1 MKRLKNIEHN
11 KLFLGMT
18 MDGSYQ
24 LKLRRTLSLVLILST
39 VGCTDFVDV
48 DPPKQTLVSET
59 VFDDPSTVESALANL
74 YFGMREEGMVS
85 GTNGVTPVLGIYADE
100 LDYYGFS
107 ADLIQLYQN
116 DVLAVNGITTN
127 WWDRAF
133 HLIYGANDII
143 KGVEESN
150 VLSTDEKKRFKGQAL
165 FIRAYL
171 HSQLVIVFGDIP
183 YITSTDYIE
192 NGTAS
197 RIPVS
202 KVHENI
208 IRDLTEA
215 SDTLDAI
222 AFTSNERVLADRD
235 VVKALLARMY
245 QYVEEWAMAENMASD
260 LINSYALENDLDNV
274 FLKNSQETIWQL
286 RADSEYP
293 LNTREG
299 EQMII
304 KSIPG
309 QSYALKDDFLTAFE
323 TDDLRR
329 AHWVGSM
336 SDLDNTITLF
346 FAYKYK
352 ADINVT
358 ESVEY
363 SILFRLAE
371 QYLIRA
377 EARAHLGDIVGAQTD
392 VNAIRTRAGLPQTTA
407 DTVDE
412 LLEAI
417 IQERRMELFTEQ
429 GLRWFDL
436 RRTGIADQ
444 TLGVLKANWQATD
457 ILLPIP
463 ETELEAN
470 PNLLP
475 QNEGY

>member
-1 MKRLKNIEHN
+1 MKRLKNIEHK
-11 KLFLGMT
+11 KLFHVNSL
-18 MDGSYQ
+18 DGIYQ
-24 LKLRRTLSLVLILST
+24 LKLQGILFLVLILST

-59 VFDDPSTVESALANL
+59 VYDDPSTVESALANL

-127 WWDRAF
+127 WWDRAY

-143 KGVEESN
+143 KGVDESD
-150 VLSTDEKKRFKGQAL
+150 VLTTDEKKRFKGQAL

-171 HSQLVIVFGDIP
+171 HSQLTMVFGDIP

-192 NGTAS
+192 NGTVS

-202 KVHENI
+202 EVRENI
-208 IRDLTEA
+208 INDLTEA
-215 SDTLDAI
+215 SDAFDAI

-245 QYVEEWAMAENMASD
+245 QYVENWTMAETLASE

-274 FLKNSQETIWQL
+274 FLKDSQETIWQL

-299 EQMII
+299 EEMII

-309 QSYALKDDFLTAFE
+309 QSYALTDDFLTAFE
-323 TDDLRR
+323 ADDLRR
-329 AHWVGSM
+329 DHWVGSM

-371 QYLIRA
+371 QCLIRA
-377 EARAHLGDIVGAQTD
+377 EARAHLGNIVGAQAD

-412 LLEAI
+412 LMEAI

-436 RRTGIADQ
+436 KRTAMADQ
-444 TLGVLKANWQATD
+444 VIGALKANWQATNV
-457 ILLPIP
+457 LLPIP
-463 ETELEAN
+463 ESEIEAN